1 MALSENEA
9 KRDKLTEEITFLTK
23 QIEELDTSLASS
35 TKLRHDES
43 AENAATISE
52 AEEGKA
58 AVEEA
63 IDILDKFYKTA
74 AKAEMFAQEILGMPD
89 AEFEG
94 SYNASQGAST

>member
-74 AKAEMFAQEILGMPD
+74 AKAGMFAQEILGMPD